1 MAKFKRKNFV
11 SSSEDPYLLQSLL
24 DDAVKLQHLSSE
36 PMESSLTLENFY
48 PVVEKIEASRQD
60 KRLCIVSSWTWW
72 DVIDLNG
79 SDQTP
84 VWSYLT
90 SNFVIKDCQNEID
103 FGGSIKSSSLKIFE
117 DGYFFDTE
125 DRTFIL
131 VGQGLKKRIDE
142 AYTSQDHLR
151 FMKSILHNS

>member
-24 DDAVKLQHLSSE
+24 DEAVKLQHLSSE

-48 PVVEKIEASRQD
+48 PVVEKIEARRED

-72 DVIDLNG
+72 DVINLND

-84 VWSYLT
+84 ALSYLT
-90 SNFVIKDCQNEID
+90 SNFVIKDCQNEIV
-103 FGGSIKSSSLKIFE
+103 FGGCIKSSSLVSFE
-117 DGYFFDTE
+117 DGYLFDTKE
-125 DRTFIL
+125 RTFIL
-131 VGQGLKKRIDE
+131 VGEGLKKRIDE
-142 AYTSQDHLR
+142 AYITQDHFR
-151 FMKSILHNS
+151 FKNSIRT